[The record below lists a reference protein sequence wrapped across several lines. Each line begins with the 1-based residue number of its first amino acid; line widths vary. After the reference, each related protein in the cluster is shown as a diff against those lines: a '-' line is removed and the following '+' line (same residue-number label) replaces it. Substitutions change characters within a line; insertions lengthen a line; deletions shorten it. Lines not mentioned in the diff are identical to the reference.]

1 MRPLVPALLALTAC
15 TATPAS
21 LDAPAHTVTT
31 PAPFQMPATVLDA
44 DGEPIE
50 DAAVN
55 VVSVGDT
62 DVVAHGE
69 GGVLR
74 CLKYGVST
82 VTLGS
87 GSVQGTATVSCAL
100 IKSVQVSLPTTQV
113 VLTRSPDGA
122 PIPESLGTLTAAVI
136 GLDDAP
142 IPDLR
147 PQLAIDDGAVLK
159 RDGDTVSA
167 AKPGLGRIRAIH
179 GTHEAEHVVLV
190 GDEAVRRAGI
200 AVPAGDGVG
209 LPLEAGRYTIWIG
222 SDHPIS
228 VEARGAECESP
239 EGVKHAVRCTFA
251 ATGSLRL
258 EASSRL
264 LGGKD
269 AKATVRA
276 VRWPMDG
283 PEPSM

>member
-1 MRPLVPALLALTAC
+1 MRTLVPALLSLAAC
-15 TATPAS
+15 TAVPAS
-21 LDAPAHTVTT
+21 VDAPAHTVTS
-31 PAPFQMPATVLDA
+31 PAPFQVPATVLDA
-44 DGEPIE
+44 DGEPID
-50 DAAVN
+50 DAVIG

-62 DVVAHGE
+62 DVIGQGA

-82 VTLGS
+82 VTLGA
-87 GSVQGTATVSCAL
+87 GGVQATATVSCAL

-113 VLTRSPDGA
+113 VLARGPDGA
-122 PIPESLGTLTAAVI
+122 PVPESLGDLTAAVI
-136 GLDDAP
+136 GLDDAA
-142 IPDLR
+142 IPDLQ
-147 PQLAIDDGAVLK
+147 PQLAIDDDTVLK
-159 RDGDTVSA
+159 REGLTVQA
-167 AKPGLGRIRAIH
+167 AAPGLGRIRAIH
-179 GTHEAEHVVLV
+179 GAHEAEHIVLV
-190 GDEAVRRAGI
+190 GDEVMRRAGI

-209 LPLEAGRYTIWIG
+209 LPLESGRYTINVG
-222 SDHPIS
+222 SDNPIS
-228 VEARGAECESP
+228 IEARGAECESA
-239 EGVKHAVRCTFA
+239 EGVKHTVRCTFA

-276 VRWPMDG
+276 IRWPMEG